1 MSKAHAKY
9 ALLAEYLQRQNGDT
23 VTLGFAQITSLIGTP
38 LPQSA
43 YAGRGWWANRERASS
58 QAAAWMGAGFR
69 VETIDLAAQTV
80 TFVRAHRRRAAYTVR
95 KSGDTVLW
103 DADLIKALRAYM
115 NLNQSQFAEHM
126 GVRQQTV
133 SEWEVGTYE
142 PTRATCKYLMLVAEK
157 AGFRYSESDSA

>member
-1 MSKAHAKY
+1 MSKAYAKY
-9 ALLAEYLQRQNGDT
+9 ALLAEHLQRQNGDT
-23 VTLGFAQITSLIGTP
+23 VTLGFAQIAGLIGTS

-43 YAGRGWWANRERASS
+43 YAGRGWWSNREQASS

-80 TFVRAHRRRAAYTVR
+80 TFARANRRRATNAVR
-95 KSGDTVLW
+95 RSGDTVLW
-103 DADLIKALRAYM
+103 DASLVKALRAHM

-142 PTRATCKYLMLVAEK
+142 PTRATCKYLMLIAEK
-157 AGFRYSESDSA
+157 AGFRYGESDSA

>member
-1 MSKAHAKY
+1 MFRFPL
-9 ALLAEYLQRQNGDT
+9 ALTLLGWSALAAEPLKIAVLHPLLGDL
-23 VTLGFAQITSLIGTP
+23 VGQVG
-38 LPQSA
+38 
-43 YAGRGWWANRERASS
+43 GD
-58 QAAAWMGAGFR
+58 R

-80 TFVRAHRRRAAYTVR
+80 TFVRAPRRRAAYTVR